1 MKKPSLLVIFL
12 TVFLDLVGFGI
23 VLPLLPIFA
32 KTLAASGLVI
42 GLLMASFSAMQFI
55 FAPVWGRLSDRIGRR
70 PVLLVSTAGSAISYA
85 IFAVGSG
92 QTGQAALVLLFV
104 SRAFAGICG
113 ANITVAQ
120 AYIADITPPEERS
133 KKMGLVG
140 MAFGLGFIFGPAL
153 GGLGLKFGGI
163 TAPGWIAAALCGVN
177 FLFAFARLPE
187 SWQPGANA
195 VAQRPRWEQ
204 VKHTLQRPGI
214 GLLVLVFFLAT
225 FSFACFETTLGLLV
239 SLNFGLKFE
248 TIKGV
253 VHTFDDKV
261 MYLYTFCG
269 LVGALVQGGPLG
281 RAVKKFGEPTLIA
294 LSLGLVA
301 LSLGVLPFVKTW
313 PLLIQPH
320 PPAGVWDAFPAHARR
335 RAGGNF
341 GRGAKCRQPR
351 AHLRPHLRR
360 DAVRRP
366 SLMAVSGLRGRL
378 AGGGPA
384 GVGQTAR
391 RAGQGAVT
399 TRSFRCGLVT
409 NRRFRLLI
417 GRPLGRNQRNRTRS
431 AAALRDHAL
440 VRRARGTGAVV
451 T

>member
-55 FAPVWGRLSDRIGRR
+55 FAPIWGRLSDRIGRR

-85 IFAVGSG
+85 IFAIGSG
-92 QTGQAALVLLFV
+92 QAGQAALVLLFV
-104 SRAFAGICG
+104 SRAFAGLCG

-153 GGLGLKFGGI
+153 GGLGLKFGGV
-163 TAPGWIAAALCGVN
+163 TAPGWIAAAMCGVN

-313 PLLIQPH
+313 PLLIGALAMLAIGSSLTRPPVFGMLSQLTPADEQGATLGVAQSAGSLARIFGPIFAATLFDGH
-320 PPAGVWDAFPAHARR
+320 PSWPYLACAGVSLA
-335 RAGGNF
+335 AGLLAW
-341 GRGAKCRQPR
+341 AK
-351 AHLRPHLRR
+351 L
-360 DAVRRP
+360 
-366 SLMAVSGLRGRL
+366 
-378 AGGGPA
+378 
-384 GVGQTAR
+384 
-391 RAGQGAVT
+391 
-399 TRSFRCGLVT
+399 
-409 NRRFRLLI
+409 
-417 GRPLGRNQRNRTRS
+417 S
-431 AAALRDHAL
+431 AAPAKAQ
-440 VRRARGTGAVV
+440 
-451 T
+451 

>member
-32 KTLAASGLVI
+32 RTLDASGLVI

-92 QTGQAALVLLFV
+92 QTGQAGLVLLFI
-104 SRAFAGICG
+104 SRIFAGICG

-133 KKMGLVG
+133 KRMGLVG

-153 GGLGLKFGGI
+153 GGLGLKLGGI
-163 TAPGWIAAALCGVN
+163 TAPGWIAAAMCAAN

-187 SWQPGANA
+187 SWHPGVNA

-214 GLLVLVFFLAT
+214 AVLVLVFFLAT

-253 VHTFDDKV
+253 VHQFDDKV
-261 MYLYTFCG
+261 VYLYTFCG

-281 RAVKKFGEPTLIA
+281 RAVKKLGEPNLIA
-294 LSLGLVA
+294 LSLVLVA
-301 LSLGVLPFVKTW
+301 LSLGALPFVKQW
-313 PLLIQPH
+313 SWLLGALAMLAVGSSLTR
-320 PPAGVWDAFPAHARR
+320 PPVFGMLSQLAPA
-335 RAGGNF
+335 
-341 GRGAKCRQPR
+341 
-351 AHLRPHLRR
+351 
-360 DAVRRP
+360 DE
-366 SLMAVSGLRGRL
+366 
-378 AGGGPA
+378 
-384 GVGQTAR
+384 
-391 RAGQGAVT
+391 QGATLGVAQSAGSLARIFGPIFAAT
-399 TRSFRCGLVT
+399 LFDGHPSWPYLACGGVSLVAG
-409 NRRFRLLI
+409 LLAWAK
-417 GRPLGRNQRNRTRS
+417 LH
-431 AAALRDHAL
+431 HAMPKPQ
-440 VRRARGTGAVV
+440 
-451 T
+451 

>member
-32 KTLAASGLVI
+32 KSLEASGLVI

-55 FAPVWGRLSDRIGRR
+55 FAPVWGRLSDRVGRR

-85 IFAVGSG
+85 LFAVGSG

-104 SRAFAGICG
+104 SRAFAGVCG

-133 KKMGLVG
+133 KKVRLVG

-153 GGLGLKFGGI
+153 GGLGLKLGGVA
-163 TAPGWIAAALCGVN
+163 APGWIAAALCGAN

-204 VKHTLQRPGI
+204 VRHTLQRPGI

-253 VHTFDDKV
+253 VHTFDEKV

-301 LSLGVLPFVKTW
+301 VSLGILPFVKTW
-313 PLLIQPH
+313 PLLVGALAMLAIGSSLTR
-320 PPAGVWDAFPAHARR
+320 PPVFGMLSQLAPA
-335 RAGGNF
+335 
-341 GRGAKCRQPR
+341 
-351 AHLRPHLRR
+351 
-360 DAVRRP
+360 DE
-366 SLMAVSGLRGRL
+366 
-378 AGGGPA
+378 
-384 GVGQTAR
+384 
-391 RAGQGAVT
+391 QGAT
-399 TRSFRCGLVT
+399 
-409 NRRFRLLI
+409 
-417 GRPLGRNQRNRTRS
+417 LGVAQS
-431 AAALRDHAL
+431 AGSLARIFGPIFAATLFDGHPSWPYLAC
-440 VRRARGTGAVV
+440 AVV
-451 T
+451 SLVAGLLAWAKLAAVPTRAQ

>member
-313 PLLIQPH
+313 PLLIGALAMLAIGSSLTRPPVFGMLSQLTPADEQGATLGVAQSAGSLARIFGPIFAATLFDGH
-320 PPAGVWDAFPAHARR
+320 PSWPYLACAGVSLA
-335 RAGGNF
+335 AGLLAW
-341 GRGAKCRQPR
+341 AK
-351 AHLRPHLRR
+351 L
-360 DAVRRP
+360 
-366 SLMAVSGLRGRL
+366 
-378 AGGGPA
+378 
-384 GVGQTAR
+384 
-391 RAGQGAVT
+391 
-399 TRSFRCGLVT
+399 
-409 NRRFRLLI
+409 
-417 GRPLGRNQRNRTRS
+417 S
-431 AAALRDHAL
+431 AAPAQAQ
-440 VRRARGTGAVV
+440 
-451 T
+451 

>member
-55 FAPVWGRLSDRIGRR
+55 FAPIWGRLSDRIGRR

-313 PLLIQPH
+313 PLLIGALAMLAIGSSLTRPPVFGMLSQLTPADEQGATLGVAQSAGSLARIFGPIFAATLFDGH
-320 PPAGVWDAFPAHARR
+320 PSWPYLACAGVSLAAGLLAWAKLPAAP
-335 RAGGNF
+335 
-341 GRGAKCRQPR
+341 AKAQ
-351 AHLRPHLRR
+351 
-360 DAVRRP
+360 
-366 SLMAVSGLRGRL
+366 
-378 AGGGPA
+378 
-384 GVGQTAR
+384 
-391 RAGQGAVT
+391 
-399 TRSFRCGLVT
+399 
-409 NRRFRLLI
+409 
-417 GRPLGRNQRNRTRS
+417 
-431 AAALRDHAL
+431 
-440 VRRARGTGAVV
+440 
-451 T
+451 

>member
-12 TVFLDLVGFGI
+12 TVFLDLIGFGI
-23 VLPLLPIFA
+23 VLPLLPVFA
-32 KTLAASGLVI
+32 KTLEASGLVI

-92 QTGQAALVLLFV
+92 QAGQTAIVLLFL

-153 GGLGLKFGGI
+153 GGLGMKFGGV
-163 TAPGWIAAALCGVN
+163 TAPGWIAAALCGAN

-195 VAQRPRWEQ
+195 AAQRPRWLQ
-204 VKHTLQRPGI
+204 MKHTLQRPGI
-214 GLLVLVFFLAT
+214 ALLVLVFFLAT

-261 MYLYTFCG
+261 VYLYTFCG

-301 LSLGVLPFVKTW
+301 VSLGMLPFVKTW
-313 PLLIQPH
+313 PLLLGALAMLAIGSSLTRPPVFGMLSQLAPADEQGATLGVAQSAGSLARIFGPIFAATLFDVH
-320 PPAGVWDAFPAHARR
+320 PSWPYLA
-335 RAGGNF
+335 
-341 GRGAKCRQPR
+341 C
-351 AHLRPHLRR
+351 
-360 DAVRRP
+360 AVV
-366 SLMAVSGLRGRL
+366 SLL
-378 AGGGPA
+378 AGFLA
-384 GVGQTAR
+384 WSKLHH
-391 RAGQGAVT
+391 AVKK
-399 TRSFRCGLVT
+399 
-409 NRRFRLLI
+409 
-417 GRPLGRNQRNRTRS
+417 PQ
-431 AAALRDHAL
+431 
-440 VRRARGTGAVV
+440 
-451 T
+451 